1 MDLKS
6 MKLPARTQESLV
18 ASADVP
24 EGPRYPGGL
33 SLHLDDDVL
42 EKLSMTLP
50 DVGKSF
56 MLQARVHVTAASQ
69 MEYEGDK
76 KRRAVSLQIVDMGLG
91 TDEGEGS
98 SAADKLYG
106 GG

>member
-1 MDLKS
+1 

-42 EKLSMTLP
+42 EKIGRASCRE
-50 DVGKSF
+50 
-56 MLQARVHVTAASQ
+56 RVLCV
-69 MEYEGDK
+69 
-76 KRRAVSLQIVDMGLG
+76 V
-91 TDEGEGS
+91 
-98 SAADKLYG
+98 
-106 GG
+106 